1 MLDGTR
7 QQVLCYHTF
16 MASRKP
22 KGIADDIVGGV
33 RKIVSPWLGAPAGQ
47 SKSVTQAQGLARSAA
62 EGLDQAFAGGMI
74 KAGVQGN
81 KALAKQAAVNAAVLG
96 TGYVAGKAAVTAGI
110 LPKALN
116 KITGKTILIHGSSN
130 KIVGENINSSLASSY
145 MGAPEKPAVFGWN
158 PKGFIGQGLDREDL
172 IDSIRAYGKRDIAI
186 GVVRKKTLMPYETNL
201 NLLQGM
207 ENARVRLKYD
217 DMIISESP
225 VPIKKILTNP
235 SDTELIKA
243 IRRAGGKVPKRS

>member
-1 MLDGTR
+1 
-7 QQVLCYHTF
+7 
-16 MASRKP
+16 MARRKP
-22 KGIADDIVGGV
+22 SGIIDVVKD
-33 RKIVSPWLGAPAGQ
+33 IVSPWLGTPPGQ
-47 SKSVTQAQGLARSAA
+47 YSSVTQAQGLARGAA
-62 EGLDQAFAGGMI
+62 ETLDQTFAGGLV

-81 KALAKQAAVNAAVLG
+81 QALVKQAAVNAAALG
-96 TGYVAGKAAVTAGI
+96 TGYIAGKAAVTAGI

-130 KIVGENINSSLASSY
+130 KIVGKNINPSLASNY

-158 PKGFIGQGLDREDL
+158 SKGFTGQGLDREDL
-172 IDSIRAYGKRDIAI
+172 IDSIRAYGKRDIAV